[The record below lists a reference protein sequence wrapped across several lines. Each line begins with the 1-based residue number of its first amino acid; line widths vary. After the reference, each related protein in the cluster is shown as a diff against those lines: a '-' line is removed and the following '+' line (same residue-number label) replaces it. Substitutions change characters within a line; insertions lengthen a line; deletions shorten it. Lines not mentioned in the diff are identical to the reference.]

1 MKRTLLIVGILLLGT
16 ALLLAEP
23 TLNGTSGYI
32 IATSANVEESGPKL
46 AIATGYSM
54 IYGDKGLA
62 HVPFIYLSF
71 PIDIEVSFAV
81 DTKTATDLLLSAKWR
96 FAEKRGTSFAVGANL
111 QLIEVGDSN
120 TFGVQGYLA
129 STFRHTLMDL
139 PTKSSIMVGYSWKQ
153 GTQALSNIDFA
164 VGLETMLFPSK
175 LKNHLA
181 LLLDFGNIS
190 YSLSP
195 SGGNA
200 QNRGLVNVGL
210 RVPAFKLFPSTTISF
225 DVRALD
231 LFDHAGRAVSFSTAL
246 TFRP

>member
-32 IATSANVEESGPKL
+32 IAPSANVEESGPKL

-71 PIDIEVSFAV
+71 PIDVEVSFAV

-111 QLIEVGDSN
+111 QLIEVG
-120 TFGVQGYLA
+120 
-129 STFRHTLMDL
+129 
-139 PTKSSIMVGYSWKQ
+139 
-153 GTQALSNIDFA
+153 
-164 VGLETMLFPSK
+164 
-175 LKNHLA
+175 
-181 LLLDFGNIS
+181 
-190 YSLSP
+190 
-195 SGGNA
+195 
-200 QNRGLVNVGL
+200 
-210 RVPAFKLFPSTTISF
+210 
-225 DVRALD
+225 
-231 LFDHAGRAVSFSTAL
+231 
-246 TFRP
+246 